1 MPVSTGELMVE
12 LRDVEVRG
20 IVNPVGR
27 EATLWCYR
35 LAETASYVAYGHT
48 PHSYAGFLEDKR

>member
-1 MPVSTGELMVE
+1 MVE